1 MHASD
6 PIVALPA
13 DVRSRAQKRAQPNWV
28 SPMLATLVAKPFS
41 SNQWIFES
49 KLDGIRCLTISNET
63 GIHLFSRNQKE
74 LDQAYPEL
82 LEPLETQPLQNYIVD
97 GEVVAFQNGVTSF
110 SQLQQR
116 MQVRD
121 PDEARRRGVK
131 IFYYIFDL
139 LYLNGY
145 DLRNVPLLQRKNLL
159 TESFTFRDPI
169 RYSKHLLGDGEA
181 LFKEACQNGLEGLV
195 AKRAESIY
203 VSVRSRDWLK
213 IRCSAQQEFVI
224 IGYTDPK
231 GLRESFGALLV
242 GYYEGDRL
250 TYAGKVGTGFDTRT
264 LVSLG
269 RELEALEVEQ
279 SPVAGERTSK
289 GVHWIKPQLLAQV
302 AFTEW
307 TRDGKLRHP
316 RFLGIRRD
324 KSPRQ
329 VVREM
334 PK

>member
-1 MHASD
+1 
-6 PIVALPA
+6 
-13 DVRSRAQKRAQPNWV
+13 
-28 SPMLATLVAKPFS
+28 MLATLVAHPFS
-41 SNQWIFES
+41 NDQWIFES
-49 KLDGIRCLTISNET
+49 KLDGIRCLSIRNAT
-63 GIHLFSRNQKE
+63 GIQLFSRNQKP
-74 LDQAYPEL
+74 LNQAYPEL
-82 LEPLETQPLQNYIVD
+82 LEPLAAQPVQNYIVD
-97 GEVVAFQNGVTSF
+97 GEIVAFKNGVTSF

-121 PDEARRRGVK
+121 PDEARRRGVE

-145 DLRNVPLLQRKNLL
+145 DLRDVPLLQRKNLL
-159 TESFTFRDPI
+159 QECFTFRNPV
-169 RYSKHLLGDGEA
+169 RYSKHVAREGEA

-195 AKRAESIY
+195 AKRADSPY
-203 VSVRSRDWLK
+203 VSARSRDWLK
-213 IRCSAQQEFVI
+213 FRCFAQQEFVI

-231 GLRESFGALLV
+231 GARESFGALLV
-242 GYYEGDRL
+242 GYYEGDHL
-250 TYAGKVGTGFDTRT
+250 AYAGKVGTGFDTPT
-264 LVSLG
+264 LRSLG
-269 RELEALEVEQ
+269 RDLSKLRIEQ
-279 SPVAGERTSK
+279 SPVAGEKSGK
-289 GVHWIKPQLLAQV
+289 DVHWVRPQHLAQV

-329 VVREM
+329 VVRET